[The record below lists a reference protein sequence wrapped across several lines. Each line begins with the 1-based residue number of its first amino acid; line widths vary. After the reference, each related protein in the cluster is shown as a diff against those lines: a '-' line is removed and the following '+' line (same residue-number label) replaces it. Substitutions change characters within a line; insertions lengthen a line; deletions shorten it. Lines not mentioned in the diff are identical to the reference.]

1 MMNKIVSGNLEYYLK
16 CIKDND
22 GKNLYCIM
30 ETIFGKCGS
39 YNDYDLNL
47 YYDVLEE
54 AEEKLKS
61 M

>member
-1 MMNKIVSGNLEYYLK
+1 MVNKIISENLEYYLK
-16 CIKDND
+16 CVKDSN
-22 GKNLYCIM
+22 GKVLYCVM
-30 ETIFGKCGS
+30 ETIREKGGS

-47 YYDVLEE
+47 YYSVLEE

>member
-1 MMNKIVSGNLEYYLK
+1 MMNKIVSENLEYYLK
-16 CIKDND
+16 CIKDNN
-22 GKNLYCIM
+22 GKVLYCIM
-30 ETIFGKCGS
+30 ETIREKGGT

-47 YYDVLEE
+47 CYSVLEE